1 MAARFN
7 PPPGWPSPPTSG
19 WRPAPGWAPDPSWP
33 PAPAGWQFY
42 VDDGGDPDTALVT
55 YSGTEGTDVVPYA
68 SSPTYVPVVYPTPW
82 VYGGPAAVV
91 VLTPKSVGL
100 AAVLAFFFGPLGMLY
115 STVLGAVVMFAVE
128 LVVGVA
134 TLGLGLFFTWPLCM
148 IWAVVAANHHNDRM
162 LAASARHYQR
172 PR

>member
-1 MAARFN
+1 
-7 PPPGWPSPPTSG
+7 
-19 WRPAPGWAPDPSWP
+19 
-33 PAPAGWQFY
+33 
-42 VDDGGDPDTALVT
+42 
-55 YSGTEGTDVVPYA
+55 VPYA

-148 IWAVVAANHHNDRM
+148 IWAVVAANPERVKGLRPM
-162 LAASARHYQR
+162 GVRRSVVGAGVARR
-172 PR
+172 AC